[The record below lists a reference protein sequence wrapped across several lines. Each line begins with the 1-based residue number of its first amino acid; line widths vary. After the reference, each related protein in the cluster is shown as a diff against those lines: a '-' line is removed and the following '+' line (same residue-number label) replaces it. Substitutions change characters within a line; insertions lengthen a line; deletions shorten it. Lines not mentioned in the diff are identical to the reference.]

1 MGRLRAVVASGLFAT
16 ERLWAPLQTAQN
28 WLGRAAQVLANEEA
42 ADAARVEAQYRALLE
57 EVVKAKSDENV
68 VAWAT
73 TFYKVTRS
81 YWPGLFHCYDL
92 PEVPRTN
99 NDLEQYFGA
108 ARHHERR
115 ATGHKRATSALV
127 VRGSVRVVAAVAT
140 PLGAWTA
147 QELRPASVE
156 AWRELRAKLEARHE
170 SRRAARRFRRDPA
183 AYLANLEDALLHAS
197 LPL

>member
-1 MGRLRAVVASGLFAT
+1 MRLRAVVATGLFAT
-16 ERLWAPLQTAQN
+16 ERLWAPLQTAQS
-28 WLGRAAQVLANEEA
+28 WLQRAAEVLANKEG
-42 ADAARVEAQYRALLE
+42 ADAATVEGTYRALLE
-57 EVVKAKSDENV
+57 EVVMAKSDEAV
-68 VAWAT
+68 REWAT

-81 YWPGLFHCYDL
+81 YWQGLFHCYDVPDL
-92 PEVPRTN
+92 PRTN

-115 ATGHKRATSALV
+115 ATGHKSATSALV

-147 QELRPASVE
+147 QELRPANIE
-156 AWRELRAKLEARHE
+156 RWRTLRAKLEVRHE
-170 SRRAARRFRRDPA
+170 ARRAARRFRRDPA
-183 AYLANLEDALLHAS
+183 AYLTNLEDSLLHTS